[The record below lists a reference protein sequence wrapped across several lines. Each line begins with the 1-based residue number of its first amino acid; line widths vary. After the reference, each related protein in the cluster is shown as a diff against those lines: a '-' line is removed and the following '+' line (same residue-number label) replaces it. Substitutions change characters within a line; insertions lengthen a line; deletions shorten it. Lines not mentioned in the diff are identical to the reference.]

1 MKGEEGEERRETQR
15 WMRERRNGER
25 RKRREED
32 GRASLGM
39 DEKEEKRTRWMKG
52 GKKLMGQ
59 ITN

>member
-1 MKGEEGEERRETQR
+1 MDEGEKEWGKGGRD
-15 WMRERRNGER
+15 NCKR